1 MHTDMSQTHLSL
13 HTRLIFHT
21 KGNHT
26 PRIGL
31 MSEVPPVQDDERH
44 QPNPTLRIGAAL
56 IVVAMFLCACS
67 TRVVYEPQ
75 PKRATS
81 PDAININIAGLDE
94 LEKLPH
100 IGRKTA
106 EAIIDHRERHGAF
119 RRIEHLMLIRGMSE
133 TRFAKLQTLVR
144 TE

>member
-1 MHTDMSQTHLSL
+1 
-13 HTRLIFHT
+13 
-21 KGNHT
+21 
-26 PRIGL
+26 